1 MTSAENNP
9 VRRTTGIPPHLDGW
23 QLPPG
28 WVWGDQ
34 GYYANHRHAQEI
46 IDALGRSLALVTA
59 PDPVHAAW
67 LFGEARSL
75 AHRNHP
81 AIPTTYHFWT
91 QSAGSR
97 RGPGYLRRWIV
108 GETVGARI
116 RRLGIETIP
125 YMLRVLRATGSAV
138 AYLHDAGQTH
148 GALSPDTIY
157 VTPTGRVWILGWQ
170 WALPP
175 QEIPAGIRPDPLFT
189 PPPHEWAPGEWHP
202 TPASDQWQLAASC
215 FAILTGELPPRDEIP
230 PLRWVRPDCPANVAE
245 LLDRALGANP
255 DDRFHSVASL
265 LRAVEK
271 ISGSGTPALSG
282 VDIASGEYK
291 AVTEEDRLRWATG
304 DDFEVLSSLGSGTFG
319 TVWRVRD
326 LTLQR
331 EVAMKVLH
339 PSVARSDAAVAR
351 FRREAQMAARLQ
363 HPAIVPI
370 YEWDSKGDVHWYVM
384 ELEDE
389 GSVADLVRRMGPR
402 PLAEVAPQ
410 IDAIHDGLHAA
421 HESGILHRDLK
432 PENLLIDR
440 YRRWRIADFGIA
452 NAMGEEWAGSSG
464 TPAFAPPE
472 QLLGEPQ
479 GVAADLFAVAAIV
492 YFALTGA
499 APFVGEDGRAIL
511 AQQLAGSANLTRFHP
526 ELAGWLRKGLA
537 ADPDQRFTDAA
548 EMQAEWRRVTRD
560 VLEHESRLPW
570 GARVAKAIRSGFG
583 GATGA
588 VLVAAAL
595 AAPAHAQERAQARAD
610 SVPAVPRDSVRAKH
624 DSVRTERDSTTQSLS
639 RVHVTV
645 TRTDETAQRAP
656 WAVGMQDKSDIQVGR
671 ATHGIDEALN
681 NIPGVYVANRY
692 NYSLDQRLSIR
703 GAGSR
708 ANFGIRGVKVLL
720 DGVPQSL
727 PDGQNQL
734 SNLEL
739 GDISR
744 VEVLRGSAS
753 SLYGNGSGGVIAFT
767 TDMSAQDRLDQTLRV
782 EGGSFG
788 TTKWQSRTSGR
799 DGSLV
804 GSLSASR
811 TIVDGFRQ
819 FSNADLKQL
828 NGAADYG
835 LGASTLLALRAFVT
849 EMPTA
854 LNPGALTAA
863 EYAANRDT
871 ASATNIRRDASKAI
885 SQNQFSLRMQHTAG
899 DGGSY
904 AATAYVVRRFV
915 DNPLSTSPPGTAGAT
930 VGTYSTINRW
940 VTGVRIDASHPL
952 CSCANAPRLATGID
966 IERSLDLRRNS
977 RATGGHP
984 SGPTDTIFVNQSE
997 SVSTVGPFADVEWS
1011 PAARLSLSAGAR
1023 WDRTTF
1029 TVIDHFFGDHV
1040 DNSGSRAM
1048 TATTGHLGASY
1059 VVVDA
1064 FTPYASWSTAF
1075 ETPTTTELGQ
1085 KQDGTGGFNASL
1097 GPAQIHTI
1105 EAGARGSFGA
1115 GVTYTLSAFRL
1126 TQDNAI
1132 VQFLQSGSSAYYT
1145 NAGRIR
1151 NDGLEFGIAAR
1162 AAGWADVNLVW
1173 TEANY
1178 RFVKYV
1184 FPAGAVMDT
1193 LNGKKLSGVPD
1204 RFIRLG
1210 VRTHWSGWTL
1220 DADETWSSSMY
1231 ADDANTQRISS
1242 WGSGDLNVRAT
1253 WTTEFGSVRL
1263 QPYASVNNLLGQAYI
1278 GSVTIN
1284 GAAGRTIEPAPLRNY
1299 YFGMEIGWRAVK

>member
-1 MTSAENNP
+1 MTSAETIP
-9 VRRTTGIPPHLDGW
+9 VTRTTGIPPHLDGW

-46 IDALGRSLALVTA
+46 IDALGRSLALVTV
-59 PDPVHAAW
+59 PDPAHATW
-67 LFGEARSL
+67 LFDEARSL

-91 QSAGSR
+91 QSPGSR
-97 RGPGYLRRWIV
+97 RGPGYLRRWVV
-108 GETVGARI
+108 GETVGDRM

-125 YMLRVLRATGSAV
+125 YMLRVLRATGSAI

-170 WALPP
+170 WALPAS
-175 QEIPAGIRPDPLFT
+175 EIPAGVKPDPFFT
-189 PPPHEWAPGEWHP
+189 PPPHEWAAGEWRP

-230 PLRWVRPDCPANVAE
+230 PLRWVRPDCPANVAD
-245 LLDRALGANP
+245 LLDRALAANP
-255 DDRFHSVASL
+255 QDRFHSVASL

-271 ISGSGTPALSG
+271 ISGSGTPAISG

-291 AVTEEDRLRWATG
+291 AVSEEDRLRWATG

-370 YEWDSKGDVHWYVM
+370 YDWDSKGDVHWYVM
-384 ELEDE
+384 ELEEE

-410 IDAIHDGLHAA
+410 IDLILDGLHAA
-421 HESGILHRDLK
+421 HDNGIIHRDLK

-511 AQQLAGSANLTRFHP
+511 AQQLAGSANLSRFHP
-526 ELAGWLRKGLA
+526 ALVEWLRKGLE
-537 ADPDQRFTDAA
+537 ADPDKRFADAS
-548 EMQAEWRRVTRD
+548 EMQAEWRRVTRE
-560 VLEHESRLPW
+560 VLKHESRLPW
-570 GARVAKAIRSGFG
+570 GARVAKAFRKGLG
-583 GATGA
+583 GTAGA
-588 VLVAAAL
+588 LLAAAIFAG
-595 AAPAHAQERAQARAD
+595 AARAQQPARAD
-610 SVPAVPRDSVRAKH
+610 TSRAA
-624 DSVRTERDSTTQSLS
+624 RDSTAGRDSTAQALS
-639 RVHVTV
+639 GVHVTV
-645 TRTDETAQRAP
+645 TRSDETAQRAP
-656 WAVGMQDKSDIQVGR
+656 WAVGVQNKSDIQLGQ
-671 ATHGIDEALN
+671 ATLGIDEALN
-681 NIPGVYVANRY
+681 NIPGVYVDNRY

-708 ANFGIRGVKVLL
+708 ANFGIRGVKVLI

-727 PDGQNQL
+727 PDGQNEL
-734 SNLEL
+734 NNLEL
-739 GDISR
+739 GDVSR

-753 SLYGNGSGGVIAFT
+753 SLYGNGSGGVISFT
-767 TDMSAQDRLDQTLRV
+767 TDMSAQDALDQTLRI
-782 EGGSFG
+782 ESGSFG

-799 DGSLV
+799 SGPLV

-819 FSNADLKQL
+819 FSNADIKQL
-828 NGAADYG
+828 NGAVDYG
-835 LGASTLLALRAFVT
+835 LSPATTLALRAFAT

-863 EYAANRDT
+863 EYAANRDS
-871 ASATNIRRDASKAI
+871 AAATNIRRDASKAI
-885 SQNQFSLRMQHTAG
+885 SQNQFSLRLQHTAD
-899 DGGSY
+899 DGGVYS
-904 AATAYVVRRFV
+904 ATAYIVRRFV
-915 DNPLSTSPPGTAGAT
+915 DNPLATSPPGTPGGT
-930 VGTYSTINRW
+930 VGTYSTLNRW
-940 VTGVRIDASHPL
+940 VTGARIDASHAL
-952 CSCANAPRLATGID
+952 CSCTNAPRLAAGLD
-966 IERSLDLRRNS
+966 IERSLDIRRNS

-984 SGPTDTIFVNQSE
+984 SVPTDTIYVNQSE
-997 SVSTVGPFADVEWS
+997 SVEAVGPFADLEWT
-1011 PAARLSLSAGAR
+1011 PLAGLSLTAGAR
-1023 WDRTTF
+1023 WDQTTF
-1029 TVIDHFFGDHV
+1029 AVADHFLADGQN
-1040 DNSGSRAM
+1040 NSGSRAM
-1048 TATTGHLGASY
+1048 TATTGHFGASY
-1059 VVVDA
+1059 VVSDA

-1075 ETPTTTELGQ
+1075 ETPTTTELDE
-1085 KQDGTGGFNASL
+1085 KADGTGGFNPNL
-1097 GPAQIHTI
+1097 GPAQVHTI
-1105 EAGARGSFGA
+1105 ETGARGNLGPRVS
-1115 GVTYTLSAFRL
+1115 YTLSVFRL
-1126 TQDNAI
+1126 IEDNAI
-1132 VQFLQSGSSAYYT
+1132 IQYLESGGSAYYQ
-1145 NAGRIR
+1145 NAGRTR
-1151 NDGLEFGIAAR
+1151 NDGVEVGVAAR
-1162 AAGWADVNLVW
+1162 VASWVDLNLAW

-1178 RFVKYV
+1178 RFVNYIV
-1184 FPAGAVMDT
+1184 PLGAVSDT
-1193 LNGKKLSGVPD
+1193 LNGNKLSGVPD
-1204 RFIRLG
+1204 HFVRFG
-1210 VRTHWSGWTL
+1210 VRTHWGRWTL
-1220 DADETWSSSMY
+1220 DADETWSSS
-1231 ADDANTQRISS
+1231 
-1242 WGSGDLNVRAT
+1242 
-1253 WTTEFGSVRL
+1253 
-1263 QPYASVNNLLGQAYI
+1263 
-1278 GSVTIN
+1278 
-1284 GAAGRTIEPAPLRNY
+1284 
-1299 YFGMEIGWRAVK
+1299 

>member
-1 MTSAENNP
+1 MTSPENFP
-9 VRRTTGIPPHLDGW
+9 VRRTTGIPPNLEAW

-28 WVWGDQ
+28 WSWGDQ

-59 PDPVHAAW
+59 PDPAHATW
-67 LFGEARSL
+67 LFDEARSL

-91 QSAGSR
+91 QSPGSL
-97 RGPGYLRRWIV
+97 RGPGYLRRWIA
-108 GETVGARI
+108 GETVGTRI

-148 GALSPDTIY
+148 GALSPETIY

-170 WALPP
+170 WALPST
-175 QEIPAGIRPDPLFT
+175 EIPAGIRPDPLFT
-189 PPPHEWAPGEWHP
+189 PPPREWAAGEWLP
-202 TPASDQWQLAASC
+202 TPASDQWQLAACC
-215 FAILTGELPPRDEIP
+215 FAILTGELPPRDQIP

-245 LLDRALGANP
+245 LLDRALGAEP
-255 DDRFHSVASL
+255 DRRFHSVASL

-304 DDFEVLSSLGSGTFG
+304 DDFEVLSSLGAGTFG

-339 PSVARSDAAVAR
+339 PSVAKSDAAVAR

-370 YEWDSKGDVHWYVM
+370 YDWDSKGDVHWYVM

-389 GSVADLVRRMGPR
+389 GSVADLVRRMGAR
-402 PLAEVAPQ
+402 PLAEIAPQ
-410 IDAIHDGLHAA
+410 VDQILDGLHAA
-421 HESGILHRDLK
+421 HETGIIHRDLK

-492 YFALTGA
+492 YFVLTGA

-511 AQQLAGSANLTRFHP
+511 AQQLAGGANLSRFHP
-526 ELAGWLRKGLA
+526 ELANWLRKGLA
-537 ADPDQRFTDAA
+537 ADPDQRFRDAE
-548 EMQAEWRRVTRD
+548 EMQAEWRRVTRA
-560 VLEHESRLPW
+560 VLEHETRLPW
-570 GARVAKAIRSGFG
+570 GARVAQAIRSGFG
-583 GATGA
+583 GAAGA
-588 VLVAAAL
+588 LFLATAL
-595 AAPAHAQERAQARAD
+595 AAHLQAQQPSRRD
-610 SVPAVPRDSVRAKH
+610 AVATAPRDSARAG
-624 DSVRTERDSTTQSLS
+624 RDSAAQRLAGV
-639 RVHVTV
+639 RVSV
-645 TRTDETAQRAP
+645 TRAEETAQRAP
-656 WAVGMQDKSDIQVGR
+656 WAVGVQDKSDIQLGQ
-671 ATHGIDEALN
+671 ATLGIDEALN
-681 NIPGVYVANRY
+681 DIPGVYVANRY

-708 ANFGIRGVKVLL
+708 ANFGVRGVKVLI

-734 SNLEL
+734 NNLEL
-739 GDISR
+739 GDVSR

-753 SLYGNGSGGVIAFT
+753 SLYGNGSGGVISFT
-767 TDMSAQDRLDQTLRV
+767 TDMSAPDPLDQSLRV

-788 TTKWQSRTSGR
+788 TTKWLSRTSGR
-799 DGSLV
+799 AGSLV

-828 NGAADYG
+828 NGALDYG
-835 LGASTLLALRAFVT
+835 FGAGTSLALRAFGT

-863 EYAANRDT
+863 EYAANRDSS
-871 ASATNIRRDASKAI
+871 SATNIRRDASKAI
-885 SQNQFSLRMQHTAG
+885 SQNQFSLRLRHDAS

-904 AATAYVVRRFV
+904 SATAYVVRRFV
-915 DNPLSTSPPGTAGAT
+915 DNPLSTSPPGTAGAS

-940 VTGVRIDASHPL
+940 VTGARLDASRPL
-952 CSCANAPRLATGID
+952 CLCDHAPRLAVGID

-984 SGPTDTIFVNQSE
+984 SVPTDTIFLNQTE
-997 SVSTVGPFADVEWS
+997 SVGAIGPFADIEWS
-1011 PAARLSLSAGAR
+1011 PVAKLSLSAGAR

-1029 TVIDHFFGDHV
+1029 AVIDHFFGDHL
-1040 DNSGSRAM
+1040 DNSGSRTM

-1059 VVVDA
+1059 VVAEA

-1075 ETPTTTELGQ
+1075 ETPTTTELDA
-1085 KQDGTGGFNASL
+1085 KQDGTGGFNPAL

-1105 EAGARGSFGA
+1105 EAGARGNLGA
-1115 GVTYTLSAFRL
+1115 GLTYTLSIFRL
-1126 TQDNAI
+1126 TGDNAI
-1132 VQFLQSGSSAYYT
+1132 IQYLQSGSSAYYA
-1145 NAGRIR
+1145 NAGRTR
-1151 NDGLEFGIAAR
+1151 NDGLEFGLAAR
-1162 AAGWADVNLVW
+1162 LAAWADLDLAW
-1173 TEANY
+1173 TAAKY
-1178 RFVKYV
+1178 RFVHYI
-1184 FPAGAVMDT
+1184 FPAGAAVDT
-1193 LNGKKLSGVPD
+1193 LNGRKPAGVPD
-1204 RFIRLG
+1204 QFVRFGL
-1210 VRTHWSGWTL
+1210 RTHRGRWTL

-1231 ADDANTQRISS
+1231 ADDQNTQVIPG
-1242 WGSGDLNVRAT
+1242 WGRGDLTVRAT
-1253 WTTEFGSVRL
+1253 WTETVGDLRL
-1263 QPYASVNNLLGQAYI
+1263 QPFASVNNLLNQAYV

-1284 GAAGRTIEPAPLRNY
+1284 GAGGRTIEPAPLRNY
-1299 YFGMEIGWRAVK
+1299 YFGMEIGWRAAK

>member
-1 MTSAENNP
+1 MISAETIP
-9 VRRTTGIPPHLDGW
+9 VKRTTGIPPHLDGW

-28 WVWGDQ
+28 WIWGDQ
-34 GYYANHRHAQEI
+34 GYYANYRHAQEI

-59 PDPVHAAW
+59 PDAAHASW
-67 LFGEARSL
+67 LFDEARSL

-170 WALPP
+170 WALPAA
-175 QEIPAGIRPDPLFT
+175 EIPPGVRPDPLFT
-189 PPPHEWAPGEWHP
+189 PPPHEWAAGEWRP

-245 LLDRALGANP
+245 LLDRALAGNP

-291 AVTEEDRLRWATG
+291 AVSEEDRLRWATG

-339 PSVARSDAAVAR
+339 PAVAKSDAAVAR

-370 YEWDSKGDVHWYVM
+370 YDWDSKGDVHWYVM

-402 PLAEVAPQ
+402 PFAEVAPQ
-410 IDAIHDGLHAA
+410 IDLILDGLHAA
-421 HESGILHRDLK
+421 HENGIIHRDLK

-511 AQQLAGSANLTRFHP
+511 AQQLAGRADLTRFPP
-526 ELAGWLRKGLA
+526 ELADWLRKGLA
-537 ADPDQRFTDAA
+537 ADPDQRFNDASD
-548 EMQAEWRRVTRD
+548 MQSEWRKVTRA
-560 VLEHESRLPW
+560 VLERESRKPW
-570 GARVAKAIRSGFG
+570 SARVARAIKNGFG
-583 GATGA
+583 GAAGA
-588 VLVAAAL
+588 VLLCAAL
-595 AAPAHAQERAQARAD
+595 ATPAHAQAPAGRTRADSLRAD
-610 SVPAVPRDSVRAKH
+610 SVRSARKDSA
-624 DSVRTERDSTTQSLS
+624 QSLS
-639 RVHVTV
+639 GVHVSV

-656 WAVGMQDKSDIQVGR
+656 WAVGVQDKSDIQVGQ
-671 ATHGIDEALN
+671 ATLGIDEVLN
-681 NIPGVYVANRY
+681 NIPGVYVDNRY

-708 ANFGIRGVKVLL
+708 ANFGVRGVKVLI

-727 PDGQNQL
+727 PDGQNEL
-734 SNLEL
+734 NNLEL

-767 TDMSAQDRLDQTLRV
+767 TDMSAPDALDQTLRI
-782 EGGSFG
+782 ESGSFG

-799 DGSLV
+799 DGSFV

-819 FSNADLKQL
+819 FSNADIKQL
-828 NGAADYG
+828 NGAVDYA
-835 LGASTLLALRAFVT
+835 LSAKTLLSLRAFAT

-854 LNPGALTAA
+854 LNPGALTPV
-863 EYAANRDT
+863 EYTFNRD
-871 ASATNIRRDASKAI
+871 SAAAVNIRRDASKAI
-885 SQNQFSLRMQHTAG
+885 SQNQFSVRVEHTAD

-904 AATAYVVRRFV
+904 SATAYLVRRFV
-915 DNPLSTSPPGTAGAT
+915 DNPLATAPPGTAGAT

-940 VTGVRIDASHPL
+940 VTGARVDASHPL
-952 CSCANAPRLATGID
+952 CSCANAPRLATGFD
-966 IERSLDLRRNS
+966 IERALDLRRNS

-984 SGPTDTIFVNQSE
+984 SVLTDTIYVNQTE
-997 SVSTVGPFADVEWS
+997 SVEGMGAFADVEWPLTAKLLFS
-1011 PAARLSLSAGAR
+1011 GGGR
-1023 WDRTTF
+1023 WDQTTF
-1029 TVIDHFFGDHV
+1029 TVIDHFFGDHQ

-1048 TATTGHLGASY
+1048 IASTGHFGASY
-1059 VVVDA
+1059 VVSEA

-1075 ETPTTTELGQ
+1075 ETPTTTELSA
-1085 KQDGTGGFNASL
+1085 KQDGTGGFNGNL
-1097 GPAQIHTI
+1097 GPAQIHTV
-1105 EAGARGSFGA
+1105 EAGARGNVGSGL
-1115 GVTYTLSAFRL
+1115 TYTLSLYRVIE
-1126 TQDNAI
+1126 DNAI
-1132 VQFLQSGSSAYYT
+1132 IQFLQLNGSAYYQ
-1145 NAGRIR
+1145 NAGRTR
-1151 NDGLEFGIAAR
+1151 NDGLELGISERIAT
-1162 AAGWADVNLVW
+1162 WADLNLAW
-1173 TEANY
+1173 TATKY
-1178 RFVKYV
+1178 RFVSYI
-1184 FPAGAVMDT
+1184 FPVGAVTDT
-1193 LNGKKLSGVPD
+1193 LNGKKPAGVPD
-1204 RFIRLG
+1204 EFVRIG
-1210 VRTHWSGWTL
+1210 IRTHWSRWTL
-1220 DADETWSSSMY
+1220 GADETWSSSMY
-1231 ADDANTQRISS
+1231 ADDLNTQVIPG
-1242 WGSGDLNVRAT
+1242 WGKGDLNVRAT
-1253 WTTEFGSVRL
+1253 WTANAGDLLL
-1263 QPYASVNNLLGQAYI
+1263 QPFASVNNLLNQAYI

-1284 GAAGRTIEPAPLRNY
+1284 GANGRTIEPAPLRNY
-1299 YFGMEIGWRAVK
+1299 YFGMEIGWRAIK

>member
-1 MTSAENNP
+1 MSVENIP
-9 VRRTTGIPPHLDGW
+9 VRRTTGVPPHLEGW

-59 PDPVHAAW
+59 PDPAHATW
-67 LFGEARSL
+67 LFDEARSL

-97 RGPGYLRRWIV
+97 RGPGYLRRWVV

-116 RRLGIETIP
+116 ARLGIETIP

-148 GALSPDTIY
+148 GALSPETIY

-170 WALPP
+170 WALPAA
-175 QEIPAGIRPDPLFT
+175 EIPAGVRPDPLFT
-189 PPPHEWAPGEWHP
+189 PPPHEWAAGDWRP

-230 PLRWVRPDCPANVAE
+230 PLRWARPDCPANVAE
-245 LLDRALGANP
+245 LLDRALAADP
-255 DDRFHSVASL
+255 EHRFHSVASL

-291 AVTEEDRLRWATG
+291 AVSEEDRLRWATG

-339 PSVARSDAAVAR
+339 PSVAKSDAAVAR

-370 YEWDSKGDVHWYVM
+370 YDWDSKGDVHWYVM
-384 ELEDE
+384 ELEEE

-410 IDAIHDGLHAA
+410 IDLILDGLHAA
-421 HESGILHRDLK
+421 HESGIIHRDLK

-511 AQQLAGSANLTRFHP
+511 AQQLAASADLSRFHP
-526 ELAGWLRKGLA
+526 DLANWLRKGLA
-537 ADPDQRFTDAA
+537 ADPDQRFADAS
-548 EMQAEWRRVTRD
+548 EMQAEWRRVSRS
-560 VLEHESRLPW
+560 VLKHESRLPW
-570 GARVAKAIRSGFG
+570 GARVAKAIRNGFG
-583 GATGA
+583 SAPAT
-588 VLVAAAL
+588 LFLIAAL
-595 AAPAHAQERAQARAD
+595 TASVSAPARAQMPSSADSARA
-610 SVPAVPRDSVRAKH
+610 AQ
-624 DSVRTERDSTTQSLS
+624 RDSTAKRDSIAQSLAS
-639 RVHVTV
+639 MHVSV
-645 TRTDETAQRAP
+645 ARTDETAQRAP
-656 WAVGMQDKSDIQVGR
+656 WAVGVQNKSDVQVGQ
-671 ATHGIDEALN
+671 ATLGIDEALN
-681 NIPGVYVANRY
+681 NIPGVYVDNRY

-708 ANFGIRGVKVLL
+708 ANFGIRGVKVLI

-727 PDGQNQL
+727 PDGQNEL
-734 SNLEL
+734 NNLEL

-753 SLYGNGSGGVIAFT
+753 SLYGNGSGGVISFT
-767 TDMSAQDRLDQTLRV
+767 TDMSAPDPLDQTLRI
-782 EGGSFG
+782 ESGSFG
-788 TTKWQSRTSGR
+788 TTKWQSRTSWR

-819 FSNADLKQL
+819 FSNADVKQL
-828 NGAADYG
+828 NGAVDYG
-835 LGASTLLALRAFVT
+835 FTPSTSLSLRAFAT

-863 EYAANRDT
+863 EYAANRDS
-871 ASATNIRRDASKAI
+871 AAATNIRRDASKAI
-885 SQNQFSLRMQHTAG
+885 SQNQFSLRLQHTAD

-904 AATAYVVRRFV
+904 SATAYIVRRFV
-915 DNPLSTSPPGTAGAT
+915 DNPLATAPPGTAGPT
-930 VGTYSTINRW
+930 VGTYSTLNRW
-940 VTGVRIDASHPL
+940 VTGMRIDLSHPL
-952 CSCANAPRLATGID
+952 CACANAPRLATGID
-966 IERSLDLRRNS
+966 IERSLDIRRNS

-984 SGPTDTIFVNQSE
+984 SVPTDTIFVNQSE
-997 SVSTVGPFADVEWS
+997 SVGSVGPFADIEWA
-1011 PAARLSLSAGAR
+1011 PMARLTLSGGAR
-1023 WDRTTF
+1023 WDQTTF
-1029 TVIDHFFGDHV
+1029 AVIDHFFGDGQ
-1040 DNSGSRAM
+1040 DNSGTRTM
-1048 TATTGHLGASY
+1048 TAATGHIGVSY
-1059 VVVDA
+1059 VVSDA

-1075 ETPTTTELGQ
+1075 ETQTTTELDA
-1085 KQDGTGGFNASL
+1085 KQDGTGGFNPGL

-1105 EAGARGSFGA
+1105 ETGARGTLA
-1115 GVTYTLSAFRL
+1115 PGVTYTLSVFRL
-1126 TQDNAI
+1126 TEDNAI
-1132 VQFLQSGSSAYYT
+1132 VQFLQSGGSAYYR

-1151 NDGLEFGIAAR
+1151 NDGLEAGLSAR
-1162 AAGWADVNLVW
+1162 VASWIDMNLAW
-1173 TEANY
+1173 TEARY
-1178 RFVKYV
+1178 RFVSYI
-1184 FPAGAVMDT
+1184 FPNGAVTDT

-1204 RFIRLG
+1204 RFIRFG
-1210 VRTHWSGWTL
+1210 VRTHWERWTL
-1220 DADETWSSSMY
+1220 DADETWSSAMY
-1231 ADDANTQRISS
+1231 ADDQNTQLVPG
-1242 WGSGDLNVRAT
+1242 WGNGDLTLRAT
-1253 WTTEFGSVRL
+1253 WTHETGSLRF
-1263 QPYASVNNLLGQAYI
+1263 QPFAAVNNLMNQAYV

>member
-1 MTSAENNP
+1 MTSAETIP
-9 VRRTTGIPPHLDGW
+9 VTRTTGIPPHLDGW

-46 IDALGRSLALVTA
+46 IDALGRSLALVTV
-59 PDPVHAAW
+59 PDPGRADW
-67 LFGEARSL
+67 LFHEARAL

-91 QSAGSR
+91 QSPGSR
-97 RGPGYLRRWIV
+97 RGPGYLRRWVV
-108 GETVGARI
+108 GETVGDRM

-125 YMLRVLRATGSAV
+125 YMLRVLRATGSAI

-148 GALSPDTIY
+148 GAVSPDTIY

-175 QEIPAGIRPDPLFT
+175 SEIPAGVRPDPFFT
-189 PPPHEWAPGEWHP
+189 PPPHEWAPGEWRP

-245 LLDRALGANP
+245 LLDRALAANP
-255 DDRFHSVASL
+255 EDRFHSVASL

-271 ISGSGTPALSG
+271 ISGSGSAAISG
-282 VDIASGEYK
+282 VDIASGEYR
-291 AVTEEDRLRWATG
+291 AVSEEDRLRWATG

-339 PSVARSDAAVAR
+339 PSVAKSDAAVAR

-370 YEWDSKGDVHWYVM
+370 YDWDSKGDVHWYVM
-384 ELEDE
+384 ELEEE

-402 PLAEVAPQ
+402 PLSEVAPQ
-410 IDAIHDGLHAA
+410 IDLILDGLHAA
-421 HESGILHRDLK
+421 HDNGIIHRDLK

-511 AQQLAGSANLTRFHP
+511 AQQLAGSANLSRFHP
-526 ELAGWLRKGLA
+526 ALVEWLRKGLE
-537 ADPDQRFTDAA
+537 ADPDRRFADAS
-548 EMQAEWRRVTRD
+548 EMQAEWRRVTRE
-560 VLEHESRLPW
+560 VLTHESRLPW
-570 GARVAKAIRSGFG
+570 SARVAKAIRKGLG
-583 GATGA
+583 GTAGA
-588 VLVAAAL
+588 LLIGACLAGAA
-595 AAPAHAQERAQARAD
+595 RAQQPARAD
-610 SVPAVPRDSVRAKH
+610 SSRAARDSIAA
-624 DSVRTERDSTTQSLS
+624 RDSTAQALS
-639 RVHVTV
+639 GVHVSV
-645 TRTDETAQRAP
+645 TRSDETAQRAP
-656 WAVGMQDKSDIQVGR
+656 WAVGVQNKTDIQLGQ
-671 ATHGIDEALN
+671 ATLGIDEALN
-681 NIPGVYVANRY
+681 NIPGVYVDNRY

-708 ANFGIRGVKVLL
+708 ANFGIRGVKVLI

-727 PDGQNQL
+727 PDGQNEL
-734 SNLEL
+734 NNLEL
-739 GDISR
+739 GDVSR

-753 SLYGNGSGGVIAFT
+753 SLYGNGSGGVISFT
-767 TDMSAQDRLDQTLRV
+767 TDMSAQDALDQTLRI
-782 EGGSFG
+782 ESGSFG

-799 DGSLV
+799 SGSLV

-819 FSNADLKQL
+819 FSNADVKQL
-828 NGAADYG
+828 NGAVDYG
-835 LGASTLLALRAFVT
+835 FSPVTTLSLRAFAT

-863 EYAANRDT
+863 EYAANRDS
-871 ASATNIRRDASKAI
+871 AAATNIRRDAGKAI
-885 SQNQFSLRMQHTAG
+885 SQNQFSLRLQHTAG
-899 DGGSY
+899 DGGVYS
-904 AATAYVVRRFV
+904 ATAYLVRRFV
-915 DNPLSTSPPGTAGAT
+915 DNPLATSPPGTPGAS
-930 VGTYSTINRW
+930 VGTYSTLNRW
-940 VTGVRIDASHPL
+940 VTGARIDASHAL
-952 CSCANAPRLATGID
+952 CSCTNAPRLATGLD
-966 IERSLDLRRNS
+966 IERSLDIRRNS

-984 SGPTDTIFVNQSE
+984 SVPTDTMYVNQSE
-997 SVSTVGPFADVEWS
+997 SVEAVGPFADLEWS
-1011 PAARLSLSAGAR
+1011 PLTKLSLTAGAR
-1023 WDRTTF
+1023 WDQTTF
-1029 TVIDHFFGDHV
+1029 NVADHFLADGKN
-1040 DNSGSRAM
+1040 NSGSRAM
-1048 TATTGHLGASY
+1048 TATTGHFGASY
-1059 VVVDA
+1059 VVSDA

-1075 ETPTTTELGQ
+1075 ETPTTTELDE
-1085 KQDGTGGFNASL
+1085 KADGTGGFNPTL
-1097 GPAQIHTI
+1097 GPAQVHTI
-1105 EAGARGSFGA
+1105 ETGARGNLGPRVS
-1115 GVTYTLSAFRL
+1115 YTLSVFRL
-1126 TQDNAI
+1126 IEDNAI
-1132 VQFLQSGSSAYYT
+1132 IQYLESGGSAYYQ
-1145 NAGRIR
+1145 NAGRTR
-1151 NDGLEFGIAAR
+1151 NDGVEFGLAAR
-1162 AAGWADVNLVW
+1162 VASWIDLNLAW

-1178 RFVKYV
+1178 RFVNYIV
-1184 FPAGAVMDT
+1184 PLGAVSDT

-1204 RFIRLG
+1204 HFVRFG
-1210 VRTHWSGWTL
+1210 VRTHWGRWTL

-1231 ADDANTQRISS
+1231 ADDQNTQLIKS
-1242 WGSGDLNVRAT
+1242 WGDGDVNLRAS
-1253 WTTEFGSVRL
+1253 WTGEAGAFRI
-1263 QPYASVNNLLGQAYI
+1263 QPYASVNNVLNQAYV

>member
-1 MTSAENNP
+1 MTSAETIP

-28 WVWGDQ
+28 WQWGDQ
-34 GYYANHRHAQEI
+34 GYYANQRHAQEI
-46 IDALGRSLALVTA
+46 IDALGRSLALITA
-59 PDPVHAAW
+59 PDPAHAAW
-67 LFGEARSL
+67 LFDEARSL

-91 QSAGSR
+91 QSPGSR
-97 RGPGYLRRWIV
+97 RGPGYLRRWVV

-170 WALPP
+170 WALPS
-175 QEIPAGIRPDPLFT
+175 QEIPAGVRPDPIFT
-189 PPPHEWAPGEWHP
+189 PPPHEWAAGEWRP

-245 LLDRALGANP
+245 LLDRALAPNP
-255 DDRFHSVASL
+255 DDRYHSVASL
-265 LRAVEK
+265 LRGVEK

-291 AVTEEDRLRWATG
+291 AVSEEDRLRWATG

-339 PSVARSDAAVAR
+339 PSVAKSDAAVAR

-370 YEWDSKGDVHWYVM
+370 YDWDSKGDVHWYVM
-384 ELEDE
+384 ELEEE

-402 PLAEVAPQ
+402 PFAEVGPQ
-410 IDAIHDGLHAA
+410 IDLILDGLHAA
-421 HESGILHRDLK
+421 HENGIIHRDLK

-511 AQQLAGSANLTRFHP
+511 AQQLAGRAKLDRFQP
-526 ELAGWLRKGLA
+526 ELADWLRKGLA
-537 ADPDQRFTDAA
+537 ADPDLRFTDAS
-548 EMQAEWRRVTRD
+548 EMQSEWRKVSRA
-560 VLEHESRLPW
+560 VLERESRLPW
-570 GARVAKAIRSGFG
+570 GARVAKALRNGFG
-583 GATGA
+583 AGAIA
-588 VLVAAAL
+588 IAAL
-595 AAPAHAQERAQARAD
+595 AAFAHPAAAQTRAD
-610 SVPAVPRDSVRAKH
+610 SVRADSIRAAQG
-624 DSVRTERDSTTQSLS
+624 DSAQSLS

-645 TRTDETAQRAP
+645 TRADETEQRAP
-656 WAVGMQDKSDIQVGR
+656 WAVGAQTKTEIQTGH
-671 ATHGIDEALN
+671 ATLGIDEVLN
-681 NIPGVYVANRY
+681 NIPGLYVDNRY

-708 ANFGIRGVKVLL
+708 ANFGIRGVKVLI

-727 PDGQNQL
+727 PDGQNEL
-734 SNLEL
+734 NNLEL

-753 SLYGNGSGGVIAFT
+753 SLYGNGSGGVISFT
-767 TDMSAQDRLDQTLRV
+767 TDMSAPDPLDQTLRI
-782 EGGSFG
+782 ESGSFG
-788 TTKWQSRTSGR
+788 TTKWLSRTSGR
-799 DGSLV
+799 DGAFV

-811 TIVDGFRQ
+811 TIVNGFRQ
-819 FSNADLKQL
+819 FSNADVKQL
-828 NGAADYG
+828 NGAADY
-835 LGASTLLALRAFVT
+835 AFSSNTTLSLRAFAT

-863 EYAANRDT
+863 EYAANRDS
-871 ASATNIRRDASKAI
+871 AAATNIRRDASKAI
-885 SQNQFSLRMQHTAG
+885 SQNQFSLRLQHNAT
-899 DGGSY
+899 DGGNYS
-904 AATAYVVRRFV
+904 ATAYIVRRFV
-915 DNPLSTSPPGTAGAT
+915 DNPLATAPPGTAGAT
-930 VGTYSTINRW
+930 VGTYSTLNRW
-940 VTGVRIDASHPL
+940 VTGARVDASHPL
-952 CSCANAPRLATGID
+952 CSCDNAPRLATGID
-966 IERSLDLRRNS
+966 IERSLDIRRNS

-984 SGPTDTIFVNQSE
+984 SVPTDTIFVNQSE
-997 SVSTVGPFADVEWS
+997 SVGSVGPFADIEWAPTS
-1011 PAARLSLSAGAR
+1011 KLSLSAGAR
-1023 WDRTTF
+1023 WDQTTF
-1029 TVIDHFFGDHV
+1029 AVADHFFGDHQ
-1040 DNSGSRAM
+1040 DNSGTRAM
-1048 TATTGHLGASY
+1048 TATTGHIGASY
-1059 VVVDA
+1059 VISDA
-1064 FTPYASWSTAF
+1064 FTPYVTWSTAF
-1075 ETPTTTELGQ
+1075 ETPTTTELDA
-1085 KQDGTGGFNASL
+1085 KPDGSGGFNPNL
-1097 GPAQIHTI
+1097 GPATIHTI
-1105 EAGARGSFGA
+1105 EAGARGNLGA
-1115 GVTYTLSAFRL
+1115 VTYTFSAFQL
-1126 TQDNAI
+1126 TETNALI
-1132 VQFLQSGSSAYYT
+1132 SFLQSGGSAYFQ

-1151 NDGLEFGIAAR
+1151 NDGLEIGLGAR
-1162 AAGWADVNLVW
+1162 LASWADLNLAW
-1173 TEANY
+1173 TEASY
-1178 RFVKYV
+1178 RFVTYI
-1184 FPAGAVMDT
+1184 FPVGAVTDT
-1193 LNGKKLSGVPD
+1193 LNGKRLAGVPD
-1204 RFIRLG
+1204 HFVRLG
-1210 VRTHWSGWTL
+1210 VRTHYHGWTL

-1231 ADDANTQRISS
+1231 ADDANTQLIKS
-1242 WGSGDLNVRAT
+1242 WGNGDFNLRAS
-1253 WTTEFGSVRL
+1253 WTVDGRVFRF
-1263 QPYASVNNLLGQAYI
+1263 QPYAAVNNLLNQAYV

-1299 YFGMEIGWRAVK
+1299 YLGMEIGWRAVK

>member
-1 MTSAENNP
+1 MTSAETIP
-9 VRRTTGIPPHLDGW
+9 VTRTTGIPPHLDGW

-28 WVWGDQ
+28 WIWGDQ

-46 IDALGRSLALVTA
+46 IDALGRSLALVTV
-59 PDPVHAAW
+59 PDPAHAGW
-67 LFGEARSL
+67 LFDEARSL

-91 QSAGSR
+91 QSPGSR
-97 RGPGYLRRWIV
+97 RGPGYLRRWVV
-108 GETVGARI
+108 GETVGDRM

-125 YMLRVLRATGSAV
+125 YMLRVLRATGSAI

-170 WALPP
+170 WALPAS
-175 QEIPAGIRPDPLFT
+175 EIPAGVRPDPFFT
-189 PPPHEWAPGEWHP
+189 PPPHEWAAGEWRP

-245 LLDRALGANP
+245 LLDRALAANP

-265 LRAVEK
+265 LRAFEK

-291 AVTEEDRLRWATG
+291 AVSEEDRLRWATG

-339 PSVARSDAAVAR
+339 PAVAKSDAAVAR

-370 YEWDSKGDVHWYVM
+370 YDWDSKGDVHWYVM
-384 ELEDE
+384 ELEEE

-402 PLAEVAPQ
+402 PLSEVAPQ
-410 IDAIHDGLHAA
+410 IDLILDGLHAA
-421 HESGILHRDLK
+421 HDNGIIHRDLK

-492 YFALTGA
+492 YFALTGV

-511 AQQLAGSANLTRFHP
+511 AQQLAGSANLSRFHP
-526 ELAGWLRKGLA
+526 ALVEWLRKGLA
-537 ADPDQRFTDAA
+537 ADPDKRFTDAS
-548 EMQAEWRRVTRD
+548 EMQAEWRRVTRE
-560 VLEHESRLPW
+560 VLKHESRLPW
-570 GARVAKAIRSGFG
+570 AARVAKAIKSGFG
-583 GATGA
+583 GTAGA
-588 VLVAAAL
+588 VLL
-595 AAPAHAQERAQARAD
+595 AAVFAGHARAQQPSRAD
-610 SVPAVPRDSVRAKH
+610 SLRAAKKDSAAVH
-624 DSVRTERDSTTQSLS
+624 DSTAQGLAG
-639 RVHVTV
+639 VHVSV
-645 TRTDETAQRAP
+645 TRADETAQRAP
-656 WAVGMQDKSDIQVGR
+656 WAVGVQDKSELQQGQ
-671 ATHGIDEALN
+671 ASLGIDEALN
-681 NIPGVYVANRY
+681 NIPGVYVDNRY

-708 ANFGIRGVKVLL
+708 ANFGIRGVKVLI

-727 PDGQNQL
+727 PDGQNEL
-734 SNLEL
+734 NNLEL

-753 SLYGNGSGGVIAFT
+753 SLYGNGSGGVISFT
-767 TDMSAQDRLDQTLRV
+767 TDMSAPDPLDETLRV

-788 TTKWQSRTSGR
+788 TTKWLSRTSGR
-799 DGSLV
+799 AGAFV
-804 GSLSASR
+804 GSLSVSR

-828 NGAADYG
+828 NAAGDY
-835 LGASTLLALRAFVT
+835 AFSPATTLSLRAFAT

-863 EYAANRDT
+863 EYAANRDS
-871 ASATNIRRDASKAI
+871 AAATNIRRDASKAI
-885 SQNQFSLRMQHTAG
+885 SQNQFSARLQHNAA

-904 AATAYVVRRFV
+904 SATAYLVRRFV
-915 DNPLSTSPPGTAGAT
+915 DNPLATAPPGTPGAT

-940 VTGVRIDASHPL
+940 VTGARMDASHPL
-952 CSCANAPRLATGID
+952 CSCENAPRLSAGFD
-966 IERSLDLRRNS
+966 IERALDLRRNS

-984 SGPTDTIFVNQSE
+984 SVATDTAYVNQSE
-997 SVSTVGPFADVEWS
+997 SVEGLGAFAQVEWPVTS
-1011 PAARLSLSAGAR
+1011 KLLFSGGGR
-1023 WDRTTF
+1023 WDQTNF
-1029 TVIDHFFGDHV
+1029 NVIDHFFGDHQ

-1048 TATTGHLGASY
+1048 IATTGHLGGSY
-1059 VVVDA
+1059 VFAPA
-1064 FTPYASWSTAF
+1064 FTTYVTWSTAF
-1075 ETPTTTELGQ
+1075 ETPTTTELSS
-1085 KQDGTGGFNASL
+1085 KPDGTGGFNGNL
-1097 GPAQIHTI
+1097 GPAQVHTV
-1105 EAGARGSFGA
+1105 EGGARGNIG
-1115 GVTYTLSAFRL
+1115 GGLTYTLSLFRV
-1126 TQDNAI
+1126 TEDNAI
-1132 VQFLQSGSSAYYT
+1132 IQFLQSGGSAYFQ
-1145 NAGRIR
+1145 NAGRTR
-1151 NDGLEFGIAAR
+1151 NDGLELGIEER
-1162 AAGWADVNLVW
+1162 VTSWADLNLAW
-1173 TEANY
+1173 TATKY
-1178 RFVKYV
+1178 RFVNYI
-1184 FPAGAVMDT
+1184 FPVGAVIDT
-1193 LNGKKLSGVPD
+1193 LDGKKPAGVPD
-1204 RFIRLG
+1204 EFVRIG
-1210 VRTHWSGWTL
+1210 VRTHWRRWTL

-1231 ADDANTQRISS
+1231 ADDQNTQVVPG
-1242 WGSGDLNVRAT
+1242 WGHGDLSVRAT
-1253 WTTEFGSVRL
+1253 WSAVVGDVRL
-1263 QPYASVNNLLGQAYI
+1263 QPFASVNNLFNQAYI

>member
-1 MTSAENNP
+1 MPSAETIP

-28 WVWGDQ
+28 WIWGDQ

-46 IDALGRSLALVTA
+46 IDALGRSLALVTV
-59 PDPVHAAW
+59 PDPAHATW
-67 LFGEARSL
+67 LFDEARSL

-125 YMLRVLRATGSAV
+125 YMLRVLRAAGSAV

-170 WALPP
+170 WALPSS
-175 QEIPAGIRPDPLFT
+175 EIPPGVRPDPLFT
-189 PPPHEWAPGEWHP
+189 PPPREWAAGEWRP
-202 TPASDQWQLAASC
+202 TPASDQWQLAACC

-245 LLDRALGANP
+245 LLDRALTANP

-291 AVTEEDRLRWATG
+291 AVSEEDRLRWATG

-326 LTLQR
+326 LSLQR

-339 PSVARSDAAVAR
+339 PSVAKSDAAVAR

-370 YEWDSKGDVHWYVM
+370 YDWDSKGDVHWYVM

-410 IDAIHDGLHAA
+410 IDLILDGLHAA
-421 HESGILHRDLK
+421 HENGIIHRDLK

-511 AQQLAGSANLTRFHP
+511 AQQLAGSADLSRFHP
-526 ELAGWLRKGLA
+526 ELASWLRKGLA
-537 ADPDQRFTDAA
+537 ADPDQRFVDAS
-548 EMQAEWRRVTRD
+548 EMQAEWRRVTRE
-560 VLEHESRLPW
+560 VLKHESRLPW
-570 GARVAKAIRSGFG
+570 SARVAQAIRNGFG
-583 GATGA
+583 GAAGA
-588 VLVAAAL
+588 ILVAAAL
-595 AAPAHAQERAQARAD
+595 AAPLGTSAHAQAPSGSARAD
-610 SVPAVPRDSVRAKH
+610 SVRAAQRDSVRAQ
-624 DSVRTERDSTTQSLS
+624 RDSTAQALS
-639 RVHVTV
+639 RVHVSV
-645 TRTDETAQRAP
+645 TRTDQTAQRAP
-656 WAVGMQDKSDIQVGR
+656 WAVGMQDKSDIQAGQ
-671 ATHGIDEALN
+671 ATLGIDEALN
-681 NIPGVYVANRY
+681 NIPGVYVDNRY

-708 ANFGIRGVKVLL
+708 ANFGIRGVKVLI

-734 SNLEL
+734 NNLEL
-739 GDISR
+739 GDVSR

-753 SLYGNGSGGVIAFT
+753 SLYGNGSGGVISFT
-767 TDMSAQDRLDQTLRV
+767 TDMSAPDPLDQTLRI
-782 EGGSFG
+782 ESGSFG

-811 TIVDGFRQ
+811 TTVDGFRQ

-828 NGAADYG
+828 NGALDYG
-835 LGASTLLALRAFVT
+835 FTPGTSLSLRAFAT

-863 EYAANRDT
+863 EYAANRDS

-885 SQNQFSLRMQHTAG
+885 SQNQFSARLQHSAG

-904 AATAYVVRRFV
+904 SATAYVVRRFV
-915 DNPLSTSPPGTAGAT
+915 DNPLATSPPGTAGAT
-930 VGTYSTINRW
+930 VGTYSTLNRW
-940 VTGVRIDASHPL
+940 VTGARIDASHPL
-952 CSCANAPRLATGID
+952 CACENAPRLATGID
-966 IERSLDLRRNS
+966 IERSLDIRRNS

-984 SGPTDTIFVNQSE
+984 NAATDTLYLNQSE
-997 SVSTVGPFADVEWS
+997 SVGSVGPFADIEWS
-1011 PAARLSLSAGAR
+1011 PVAKLSLSAGAR

-1029 TVIDHFFGDHV
+1029 TVQDHFFGDHL

-1048 TATTGHLGASY
+1048 TATTGHVGASY
-1059 VVVDA
+1059 VVSDA

-1075 ETPTTTELGQ
+1075 ETPTTTELDV
-1085 KQDGTGGFNASL
+1085 KPDGTGGFNPDL
-1097 GPAQIHTI
+1097 GPAQIRTI
-1105 EAGARGSFGA
+1105 EAGARGSLGA
-1115 GVTYTLSAFRL
+1115 DVTYTVSMFRL
-1126 TQDNAI
+1126 IEDNAI
-1132 VQFLQSGSSAYYT
+1132 IQYLQSGSSAYYR

-1151 NDGLEFGIAAR
+1151 NDGLEFGLAAR
-1162 AAGWADVNLVW
+1162 VANWANLNLAW
-1173 TEANY
+1173 TEAKY
-1178 RFVKYV
+1178 RFVRYI
-1184 FPAGAVMDT
+1184 FPVGAVMDT

-1204 RFIRLG
+1204 HFVRLG
-1210 VRTHWSGWTL
+1210 LRTHWNRWTL

-1231 ADDANTQRISS
+1231 ADDQNTQLISS
-1242 WGSGDLNVRAT
+1242 WGNGDLNVRAT
-1253 WTTEFGSVRL
+1253 WTAEAGSVRL
-1263 QPYASVNNLLGQAYI
+1263 QPYAAVNNLLNQAYI

>member
-1 MTSAENNP
+1 MTSAETIP
-9 VRRTTGIPPHLDGW
+9 VRRTTGIPPHLETW

-34 GYYANHRHAQEI
+34 GYFANHRHAQEI
-46 IDALGRSLALVTA
+46 IDALGRSLALVTV
-59 PDPVHAAW
+59 PDLAHADW
-67 LFGEARSL
+67 LFAEARSL

-81 AIPTTYHFWT
+81 AIPTTYHFWA
-91 QSAGSR
+91 QSPGSR
-97 RGPGYLRRWIV
+97 RGPGYLRRWVV
-108 GETVGARI
+108 GETVGDRI

-170 WALPP
+170 WALPAA
-175 QEIPAGIRPDPLFT
+175 EIPAGVRPDPFFT
-189 PPPHEWAPGEWHP
+189 PPPHEWSAGEWRP

-245 LLDRALGANP
+245 LLDRALAANP

-282 VDIASGEYK
+282 VDIASGEYQ
-291 AVTEEDRLRWATG
+291 AVSEEDRLRWATG

-370 YEWDSKGDVHWYVM
+370 YDWDSKGDVHWYVM
-384 ELEDE
+384 ELEEE
-389 GSVADLVRRMGPR
+389 GSVADLLRRMGPR

-410 IDAIHDGLHAA
+410 IDLILDGLHAA
-421 HESGILHRDLK
+421 HENGIIHRDLK

-492 YFALTGA
+492 YFALTGG

-511 AQQLAGSANLTRFHP
+511 AQQLAGSANLSRFHP
-526 ELAGWLRKGLA
+526 LLVDWLRKGLE
-537 ADPDQRFTDAA
+537 ADPDKRFADAS
-548 EMQAEWRRVTRD
+548 EMQAEWRRVTRA
-560 VLEHESRLPW
+560 VLEHEARPSW
-570 GARVAKAIRSGFG
+570 SARVSKVIRRGFG
-583 GATGA
+583 GTAGA
-588 VLVAAAL
+588 VLLAVAL
-595 AAPAHAQERAQARAD
+595 AGTAHAQQPTRAD
-610 SVPAVPRDSVRAKH
+610 SLRDAR
-624 DSVRTERDSTTQSLS
+624 RDSTATADSAAQALS
-639 RVHVTV
+639 GVHVTV
-645 TRTDETAQRAP
+645 TRSDETAQRAP
-656 WAVGMQDKSDIQVGR
+656 WAVGVVDKSKIQGGE
-671 ATHGIDEALN
+671 ATLGIDEALN
-681 NIPGVYVANRY
+681 NIPGVYVDNRY

-708 ANFGIRGVKVLL
+708 ANFGIRGVKVLI

-727 PDGQNQL
+727 PDGQNEL
-734 SNLEL
+734 NNLEL
-739 GDISR
+739 GDVSR

-753 SLYGNGSGGVIAFT
+753 SLYGNGSGGVISFT
-767 TDMSAQDRLDQTLRV
+767 TDMSAPDPLDQSLRV
-782 EGGSFG
+782 ETGSYG
-788 TTKWQSRTSGR
+788 TKWLSRTSGR
-799 DGSLV
+799 DGNFV

-811 TIVDGFRQ
+811 TMFDGFRQ

-828 NGAADYG
+828 NGAADY
-835 LGASTLLALRAFVT
+835 AISPATTLSLRAFAT

-863 EYAANRDT
+863 EYAVNRDS
-871 ASATNIRRDASKAI
+871 AAATNIRRDASKAI
-885 SQNQFSLRMQHTAG
+885 SQNQFSARIQHAAD

-904 AATAYVVRRFV
+904 SATAYLVRRFV
-915 DNPLSTSPPGTAGAT
+915 DNPLATAPPGTPGAT

-940 VTGVRIDASHPL
+940 VTGTRLDASHPL
-952 CSCANAPRLATGID
+952 CSCANAPRLAAGFD
-966 IERSLDLRRNS
+966 IERALDLRRNS

-984 SGPTDTIFVNQSE
+984 SVPTDTIYVNQSE
-997 SVSTVGPFADVEWS
+997 SVEGLGAFADINW
-1011 PAARLSLSAGAR
+1011 PATSKLLFSGGTR
-1023 WDRTTF
+1023 WDQTNF
-1029 TVIDHFFGDHV
+1029 TVIDHFFGDHQ
-1040 DNSGSRAM
+1040 DNSGSRNM
-1048 TATTGHLGASY
+1048 IATTGHLGGSY
-1059 VVVDA
+1059 VFTDA
-1064 FTPYASWSTAF
+1064 FTTYVTWSTAF
-1075 ETPTTTELGQ
+1075 ETPTTTELSS
-1085 KQDGTGGFNASL
+1085 KADGTGGFNANL
-1097 GPAQIHTI
+1097 GPATVHTI
-1105 EAGARGSFGA
+1105 EAGARGNVGA
-1115 GVTYTLSAFRL
+1115 GLTYTLSVFRA
-1126 TQDNAI
+1126 TEDNAI
-1132 VQFLQSGSSAYYT
+1132 VQFLQSGGSAYFQ
-1145 NAGRIR
+1145 NAGRTR
-1151 NDGLEFGIAAR
+1151 NDGLELGVSER
-1162 AAGWADVNLVW
+1162 VTSWADLDLAW
-1173 TEANY
+1173 TATKY
-1178 RFVKYV
+1178 RFVRYI
-1184 FPAGAVMDT
+1184 FPVGAVTDT
-1193 LNGKKLSGVPD
+1193 LNGKKPAGVPD
-1204 RFIRLG
+1204 EFVRLG
-1210 VRTHWSGWTL
+1210 VNTHWNRWTL

-1231 ADDANTQRISS
+1231 ADDQNTQVVPG
-1242 WGSGDLNVRAT
+1242 WGKGEMNVRAT
-1253 WTTEFGSVRL
+1253 WTAYTGDLRL
-1263 QPYASVNNLLGQAYI
+1263 QPFASVNNLLNQAYI

-1284 GAAGRTIEPAPLRNY
+1284 GAGGRTLEPAPLRNY

>member
-1 MTSAENNP
+1 MISAETVP
-9 VRRTTGIPPHLDGW
+9 VRRTTGIPPHLEGW

-28 WVWGDQ
+28 WAWADQ

-46 IDALGRSLALVTA
+46 IDALGRSLALVTV
-59 PDPVHAAW
+59 PDPLHATW
-67 LFGEARSL
+67 LFDEARSL

-91 QSAGSR
+91 QSPGSR
-97 RGPGYLRRWIV
+97 RGPGYLRRWVV

-116 RRLGIETIP
+116 RRLGIETVP
-125 YMLRVLRATGSAV
+125 YMLRVLRAAGSAV

-175 QEIPAGIRPDPLFT
+175 AEIPAGVRPDPLFT
-189 PPPHEWAPGEWHP
+189 PPPHEWGAGEWRP

-230 PLRWVRPDCPANVAE
+230 PLRWARPDCPANVAE
-245 LLDRALGANP
+245 LLDRALAANP
-255 DDRFHSVASL
+255 DDRFYSVASL

-291 AVTEEDRLRWATG
+291 AVSEEDRLRWATG

-339 PSVARSDAAVAR
+339 PSVAKSDAAVAR

-370 YEWDSKGDVHWYVM
+370 YDWDSKGDVHWYIM

-402 PLAEVAPQ
+402 SFAEVAPQ
-410 IDAIHDGLHAA
+410 IDTILDGLHAA
-421 HESGILHRDLK
+421 HENGIIHRDLK

-492 YFALTGA
+492 YFALTGV
-499 APFVGEDGRAIL
+499 APFVGDDGRAIL
-511 AQQLAGSANLTRFHP
+511 AQQLAGSTDLSRFP
-526 ELAGWLRKGLA
+526 PGLAGWLRKGLA
-537 ADPDQRFTDAA
+537 ADPDLRFRDAS
-548 EMQAEWRRVTRD
+548 EMQAEWRRVTREA
-560 VLEHESRLPW
+560 LRREARLPW
-570 GARVAKAIRSGFG
+570 GARVARAFKGTFG
-583 GATGA
+583 GAAGTV
-588 VLVAAAL
+588 VLLAAL
-595 AAPAHAQERAQARAD
+595 GASAHAQGRTQAQLRAD
-610 SVPAVPRDSVRAKH
+610 SVRADSVRRAAGA
-624 DSVRTERDSTTQSLS
+624 DSAAQSLAG
-639 RVHVTV
+639 VHVSV
-645 TRTDETAQRAP
+645 ARTDETAQRAP
-656 WAVGMQDKSDIQVGR
+656 WAVGVQDKSDIQVGQ
-671 ATHGIDEALN
+671 ATLGIDEALN
-681 NIPGVYVANRY
+681 NVPGVYVANRY

-708 ANFGIRGVKVLL
+708 ANFGIRGVKVLI

-727 PDGQNQL
+727 PDGQNEL
-734 SNLEL
+734 NNLEL

-753 SLYGNGSGGVIAFT
+753 SLYGNGSGGVISFT
-767 TDMSAQDRLDQTLRV
+767 TDMSAPDPLDQSLRV

-788 TTKWQSRTSGR
+788 TTKWLSRTSGR
-799 DGSLV
+799 DGSFV

-819 FSNADLKQL
+819 FSNADVKQL

-835 LGASTLLALRAFVT
+835 FSPSTSLSLRAFAT

-863 EYAANRDT
+863 EYAANRD
-871 ASATNIRRDASKAI
+871 SAAAVDIRRDASKAI
-885 SQNQFSLRMQHTAG
+885 SQNQFSLRLQHNAD

-904 AATAYVVRRFV
+904 SATAYVVRRFV
-915 DNPLSTSPPGTAGAT
+915 DNPLATTPPGTAGAT
-930 VGTYSTINRW
+930 IGTYSTLNRW
-940 VTGVRIDASHPL
+940 VTGGRIDASHPL
-952 CSCANAPRLATGID
+952 CSCANAPRLAAGLD
-966 IERSLDLRRNS
+966 VERSYDIRRNS

-984 SGPTDTIFVNQSE
+984 QSTVPGDTIFVNQGE
-997 SVSTVGPFADVEWS
+997 SVESVGPFADLEWS
-1011 PAARLSLSAGAR
+1011 PLPKLSLSAGAR
-1023 WDRTTF
+1023 WDQIAF
-1029 TVIDHFFGDHV
+1029 AVSDHFFGDGQ
-1040 DNSGSRAM
+1040 DNSGARTM
-1048 TATTGHLGASY
+1048 TATTGHLGLSY
-1059 VVVDA
+1059 VVADA
-1064 FTPYASWSTAF
+1064 FTPYANWSTAF
-1075 ETPTTTELGQ
+1075 ETPTTTELDE
-1085 KQDGTGGFNASL
+1085 KPDGTGGFNPTL
-1097 GPAQIHTI
+1097 GPAQVHTA
-1105 EAGARGSFGA
+1105 EVGARGNLGSRL
-1115 GVTYTLSAFRL
+1115 TYTVSLFRL
-1126 TQDNAI
+1126 IEDNAI
-1132 VQFLQSGSSAYYT
+1132 IQYLQTGGSAYYT
-1145 NAGRIR
+1145 NAGRTR
-1151 NDGLEFGIAAR
+1151 NDGAEIGVEAR
-1162 AAGWADVNLVW
+1162 VTKWMDLNLAW

-1178 RFVKYV
+1178 RFVRYLIQ
-1184 FPAGAVMDT
+1184 AGAVVDT

-1204 RFIRLG
+1204 HFVRFG
-1210 VRTHWSGWTL
+1210 VRTHWARWTV
-1220 DADETWSSSMY
+1220 DADETWSSSLY
-1231 ADDANTQRISS
+1231 ADDQNTQLIPA
-1242 WGSGDLNVRAT
+1242 WGNGDL
-1253 WTTEFGSVRL
+1253 SVRVSWTHEAGDL
-1263 QPYASVNNLLGQAYI
+1263 RFQPFASVNNLMNQAYI

-1284 GAAGRTIEPAPLRNY
+1284 GALGRTIEPAPLRNY
-1299 YFGMEIGWRAVK
+1299 YFGMEIGWRALK

>member
-1 MTSAENNP
+1 MTSAENHP

-28 WVWGDQ
+28 WKWGDQ
-34 GYYANHRHAQEI
+34 GYYANYRHAQEI
-46 IDALGRSLALVTA
+46 IDALGRSLALVTV
-59 PDPVHAAW
+59 PDPAHATW
-67 LFGEARSL
+67 LFDEARSL

-91 QSAGSR
+91 QSPGSR
-97 RGPGYLRRWIV
+97 RGPGYLRRWVV

-116 RRLGIETIP
+116 RRLGTETIP

-175 QEIPAGIRPDPLFT
+175 LEIPTGVRPDPMFT
-189 PPPHEWAPGEWHP
+189 PPPNEWTAGEWKP

-230 PLRWVRPDCPANVAE
+230 PLRWVRPDCPLNVAE
-245 LLDRALGANP
+245 LLDRALAPNP

-291 AVTEEDRLRWATG
+291 AVSEEDRLRWATG

-339 PSVARSDAAVAR
+339 PAVAKSDAAVAR

-370 YEWDSKGDVHWYVM
+370 YDWDSKGDVHWYVM
-384 ELEDE
+384 ELEEE

-402 PLAEVAPQ
+402 PFSEVAPQ
-410 IDAIHDGLHAA
+410 IDLILDGLQAA
-421 HESGILHRDLK
+421 HENGIIHRDLK

-479 GVAADLFAVAAIV
+479 GAAADLFAVAAIV

-499 APFVGEDGRAIL
+499 APFVGQDGRAIL
-511 AQQLAGSANLTRFHP
+511 AQQLAGSANLSRFHP
-526 ELAGWLRKGLA
+526 ALADWLRKGLA
-537 ADPDQRFTDAA
+537 ADPDLRFNDAS
-548 EMQAEWRRVTRD
+548 EMQEEWRHVTRE
-560 VLEHESRLPW
+560 VSKHESRLPW
-570 GARVAKAIRSGFG
+570 GARVARAIRGGFG
-583 GATGA
+583 AGAVVLAAAFASMAGATTA
-588 VLVAAAL
+588 
-595 AAPAHAQERAQARAD
+595 RAQGGIKAD
-610 SVPAVPRDSVRAKH
+610 SAARDSAQR
-624 DSVRTERDSTTQSLS
+624 LS
-639 RVHVTV
+639 GVHVSV
-645 TRTDETAQRAP
+645 GRTDQTAQRAP
-656 WAVGMQDKSDIQVGR
+656 WAVGMQDKTDIQLGQ
-671 ATHGIDEALN
+671 ATLGIDEALN
-681 NIPGVYVANRY
+681 NIPGVYVDNRY

-708 ANFGIRGVKVLL
+708 ANFGIRGVKVLI

-727 PDGQNQL
+727 PDGQNEL
-734 SNLEL
+734 NNLEL

-767 TDMSAQDRLDQTLRV
+767 TDMSAQDALDQTLRI

-799 DGSLV
+799 SGSFV

-819 FSNADLKQL
+819 FSNADVKQL
-828 NGAADYG
+828 NGAADY
-835 LGASTLLALRAFVT
+835 AFSPATTLAIRAFAT

-863 EYAANRDT
+863 EYAANRDS
-871 ASATNIRRDASKAI
+871 AAATNIRRDASKAI
-885 SQNQFSLRMQHTAG
+885 SQNQFSLRLTHNAA

-904 AATAYVVRRFV
+904 SATAYVVRRFV
-915 DNPLSTSPPGTAGAT
+915 DNPLATSPPGTAGAT
-930 VGTYSTINRW
+930 VGTYSTLNRW
-940 VTGVRIDASHPL
+940 VTGARVDASHAL
-952 CSCANAPRLATGID
+952 CSCENAPRLATGID
-966 IERSLDLRRNS
+966 IERSLDIRRNS

-984 SGPTDTIFVNQSE
+984 SVPTDTIFVNQSE
-997 SVSTVGPFADVEWS
+997 SVASVGPFADLEWS
-1011 PAARLSLSAGAR
+1011 PLAKLSLSAGAR
-1023 WDRTTF
+1023 WDQTTF
-1029 TVIDHFFGDHV
+1029 AVVDHFFGDHQ
-1040 DNSGSRAM
+1040 DNGGSRAM

-1059 VVVDA
+1059 VVDDA
-1064 FTPYASWSTAF
+1064 FTPYVSWSTAF
-1075 ETPTTTELGQ
+1075 ETPTTTELDQ
-1085 KQDGTGGFNASL
+1085 KQDGTGGFNANL
-1097 GPAQIHTI
+1097 GPAQVHTI
-1105 EAGARGSFGA
+1105 EAGARGSIGSLL
-1115 GVTYTLSAFRL
+1115 TYTFSAFRL
-1126 TQDNAI
+1126 TEDNAI
-1132 VQFLQSGSSAYYT
+1132 IQYLQTGSSAYYT

-1151 NDGLEFGIAAR
+1151 NDGLEIGLGAHVAS
-1162 AAGWADVNLVW
+1162 WADLNLAW

-1178 RFVKYV
+1178 RFVHYI
-1184 FPAGAVMDT
+1184 FPAGAVTDT
-1193 LNGKKLSGVPD
+1193 LNGKKPSGVPD
-1204 RFIRLG
+1204 HFVRLG
-1210 VRTHWSGWTL
+1210 VRTYWDRWTL

-1231 ADDANTQRISS
+1231 ADDLNTQLIKS
-1242 WGSGDLNVRAT
+1242 WGNGNLSVRAS
-1253 WTTEFGSVRL
+1253 WTTEVGALRL
-1263 QPYASVNNLLGQAYI
+1263 QPFASVNNLMNQAYV

>member
-1 MTSAENNP
+1 MMSAESIP
-9 VRRTTGIPPHLDGW
+9 VRRTTGIPPHLEGW

-59 PDPVHAAW
+59 PDPAHAGW
-67 LFGEARSL
+67 LFDEARSL

-148 GALSPDTIY
+148 GALSPETIY

-170 WALPP
+170 WALPSA
-175 QEIPAGIRPDPLFT
+175 EIPAGTRPDPMFT
-189 PPPHEWAPGEWHP
+189 PPPHEWAPGEWLP
-202 TPASDQWQLAASC
+202 TPQSDQWQLAASC
-215 FAILTGELPPRDEIP
+215 FAILTAELPPRDEIP

-245 LLDRALGANP
+245 LLDRALSGNP
-255 DDRFHSVASL
+255 GDRYHSVASL

-291 AVTEEDRLRWATG
+291 AVSEEDRLRWATG

-339 PSVARSDAAVAR
+339 PSVAKSDAAVAR

-370 YEWDSKGDVHWYVM
+370 YDWDSKGDVHWYVM

-402 PLAEVAPQ
+402 PLSEVAPQ
-410 IDAIHDGLHAA
+410 IDLILDGLHAA
-421 HESGILHRDLK
+421 HENGIIHRDLK

-511 AQQLAGSANLTRFHP
+511 AQQLAGSANLSRFHP
-526 ELAGWLRKGLA
+526 ELATWLKKGLA
-537 ADPDQRFTDAA
+537 ADPDLRFNDAS

-560 VLEHESRLPW
+560 VLKSESRLTW
-570 GARVAKAIRSGFG
+570 SARVAKAIKNGFG
-583 GATGA
+583 SGAGA
-588 VLVAAAL
+588 LIL
-595 AAPAHAQERAQARAD
+595 AAVIASSAQAQAGSARAD
-610 SVPAVPRDSVRAKH
+610 SIRADSIRAAAKRDSA
-624 DSVRTERDSTTQSLS
+624 QSLS
-639 RVHVTV
+639 GVHVTV
-645 TRTDETAQRAP
+645 ARTDETAQRAP
-656 WAVGMQDKSDIQVGR
+656 WAVGVQDKADLQAGQ
-671 ATHGIDEALN
+671 ATLGIDEALN
-681 NIPGVYVANRY
+681 NIPGVYVDNRY

-708 ANFGIRGVKVLL
+708 ANFGVRGVKVLI

-727 PDGQNQL
+727 PDGQNEL
-734 SNLEL
+734 NNLEL

-767 TDMSAQDRLDQTLRV
+767 TDMSAPDALDQTLRI
-782 EGGSFG
+782 ESGSFG
-788 TTKWQSRTSGR
+788 TTKWLSRTSGR
-799 DGSLV
+799 DGSFV

-819 FSNADLKQL
+819 FSNADMKQL
-828 NGAADYG
+828 NGAADY
-835 LGASTLLALRAFVT
+835 AFSPATTLSLRAFAT

-863 EYAANRDT
+863 EYAVNRDS
-871 ASATNIRRDASKAI
+871 AAATNIRRDASKAI
-885 SQNQFSLRMQHTAG
+885 SQNQFSARLQHNAA
-899 DGGSY
+899 DGGNYS
-904 AATAYVVRRFV
+904 ATAYIVRRFV
-915 DNPLSTSPPGTAGAT
+915 DNPLATAPPGTAGAT

-940 VTGVRIDASHPL
+940 VTGARVDASHPL
-952 CSCANAPRLATGID
+952 CTCENAPRLATGFD
-966 IERSLDLRRNS
+966 IERALDLRRNS

-984 SGPTDTIFVNQSE
+984 SALTDTLYVDQTE
-997 SVSTVGPFADVEWS
+997 SVEGLGAFADIEW
-1011 PAARLSLSAGAR
+1011 PVTAKLLFSAGGR
-1023 WDRTTF
+1023 WDQTDF
-1029 TVIDHFFGDHV
+1029 VVIDHFFGDHQN
-1040 DNSGSRAM
+1040 NSGNRTM
-1048 TATTGHLGASY
+1048 IATTGHFGGSY
-1059 VVVDA
+1059 VFSDA
-1064 FTPYASWSTAF
+1064 FTPYLTWSTAF
-1075 ETPTTTELGQ
+1075 ETPTTTELSS
-1085 KQDGTGGFNASL
+1085 KPDGTGGFNSNL
-1097 GPAQIHTI
+1097 GPAQVHTI
-1105 EAGARGSFGA
+1105 EGGARGNIGA
-1115 GVTYTLSAFRL
+1115 GLTYTLSLFRV
-1126 TQDNAI
+1126 TEDNAI
-1132 VQFLQSGSSAYYT
+1132 IQFLQTGGSAYFQ
-1145 NAGRIR
+1145 NAGRTR
-1151 NDGLEFGIAAR
+1151 NDGLELGLQER
-1162 AAGWADVNLVW
+1162 LTSWADLSLAW
-1173 TEANY
+1173 TATKY
-1178 RFVKYV
+1178 RFVNYI
-1184 FPAGAVMDT
+1184 FPSGAVVDT
-1193 LNGKKLSGVPD
+1193 LNGKKPAGVPD
-1204 RFIRLG
+1204 EFVRIG
-1210 VRTHWSGWTL
+1210 VRTHWSRWTL

-1231 ADDANTQRISS
+1231 ADDQNTQVVPG
-1242 WGSGDLNVRAT
+1242 WGQGDLNVRAT
-1253 WTTEFGSVRL
+1253 WSANVGDLHL
-1263 QPYASVNNLLGQAYI
+1263 QPFASVNNLLNQAYI

-1284 GAAGRTIEPAPLRNY
+1284 GAAGRTLEPAPLRNY